1 MVESLKVM
9 KNGAFNVK
17 FYDDPKTVYI
27 TKEVF
32 EKSVFVKFG

>member
-9 KNGAFNVK
+9 KNGASNVK
-17 FYDDPKTVYI
+17 FFYPKTVYI

-32 EKSVFVKFG
+32 EKSVFVEFG